1 EGGNADSG
9 GLNLSWTPDDAQ
21 RIDLGHQR
29 GRERRWRN
37 SETGGPRSRYY
48 ESRDVI
54 ERERWS
60 LAHNGQWDW
69 GSSQL
74 RTYRNRLERHNARS
88 DGQPP
93 SNPQR
98 LTDSVVDGHL
108 SVPAFERHLFTLG
121 GEWRKEELEDRSV
134 NTAGDASARHK
145 ALFLQDEIAFG
156 PDWSLTLGSRFDKHE
171 AFGWESSPRLY
182 LLHHLSDALTL
193 RAGVG
198 RGYKAP
204 SLKQLSPEYAAV
216 GGGGR
221 FTIYGNPDLKPET
234 NTSYELG
241 ADYQGDGWSLKGTVF
256 ENDVRDLIQ
265 TVCVARCGV
274 RGGEIRNYENVDR
287 ARIRGLELS
296 GGVDLPADLRWEL
309 NYTYLD
315 ARNRTAG
322 QRLGDRSRHLANS
335 QLRWSPNARFSAQL
349 RTEYVGSQVAYSSNV
364 GYALPAYS
372 LWHLELSQK
381 LSENLTLRGG
391 IENLG
396 DQRLADDDTH
406 FTYAEPGRTFHLGLV
421 ASF

>member
-1 EGGNADSG
+1 YLAGPLVPGKLGLALNGESRRQQETPDADERRLSELEGGNADSG

-37 SETGGPRSRYY
+37 SETGGSRSRYY

-108 SVPAFERHLFTLG
+108 SMPAFERHLFTLG

-182 LLHHLSDALTL
+182 LLRHLSDALTL

-274 RGGEIRNYENVDR
+274 RGGEIRNYE
-287 ARIRGLELS
+287 
-296 GGVDLPADLRWEL
+296 
-309 NYTYLD
+309 
-315 ARNRTAG
+315 
-322 QRLGDRSRHLANS
+322 
-335 QLRWSPNARFSAQL
+335 
-349 RTEYVGSQVAYSSNV
+349 
-364 GYALPAYS
+364 
-372 LWHLELSQK
+372 
-381 LSENLTLRGG
+381 
-391 IENLG
+391 
-396 DQRLADDDTH
+396 
-406 FTYAEPGRTFHLGLV
+406 
-421 ASF
+421 

>member
-1 EGGNADSG
+1 
-9 GLNLSWTPDDAQ
+9 
-21 RIDLGHQR
+21 HQR

-274 RGGEIRNYENVDR
+274 RGAEVRNYENVDR
-287 ARIRGLELS
+287 ARIRGLELG

-381 LSENLTLRGG
+381 LNENLTLRGG

>member
-1 EGGNADSG
+1 M
-9 GLNLSWTPDDAQ
+9 
-21 RIDLGHQR
+21 
-29 GRERRWRN
+29 
-37 SETGGPRSRYY
+37 
-48 ESRDVI
+48 
-54 ERERWS
+54 
-60 LAHNGQWDW
+60 
-69 GSSQL
+69 
-74 RTYRNRLERHNARS
+74 
-88 DGQPP
+88 
-93 SNPQR
+93 
-98 LTDSVVDGHL
+98 
-108 SVPAFERHLFTLG
+108 
-121 GEWRKEELEDRSV
+121 

-287 ARIRGLELS
+287 ARIRGLELG

-381 LSENLTLRGG
+381 LNENLTLRGG